1 MVTTNRLFQD
11 FISFTIDTDPG
22 AAGLSLSGPG
32 LTDLLVVASPD
43 FIALTID
50 PQEVDGDS
58 EIIWVS
64 VHTSAATTAT
74 IIRGQEGTTGR
85 AHNIGT
91 IVKASVTQDSLDEF
105 LREKAFGGVAA
116 EVPVHDHSAAAEA
129 GLLVFA
135 GWQLTKSVDQDDTGT
150 HDVTWDVEDID
161 TNGFHTGSNADI
173 TVPSGLGGTYLV
185 KAALRST
192 AHSLLMPM
200 AESTDNYVD
209 VAVDSLDDIISELGL
224 SHVEFLKI
232 NVEGAELEVLK
243 GAERVLKMPG
253 AKLVISTHT
262 LSDGV
267 STFPGVVSYL
277 TSRGFEIHTK
287 GKQLVYASLGTINQ

>member
-1 MVTTNRLFQD
+1 MVIAIEPEPGNLRL
-11 FISFTIDTDPG
+11 
-22 AAGLSLSGPG
+22 
-32 LTDLLVVASPD
+32 
-43 FIALTID
+43 
-50 PQEVDGDS
+50 
-58 EIIWVS
+58 
-64 VHTSAATTAT
+64 
-74 IIRGQEGTTGR
+74 
-85 AHNIGT
+85 
-91 IVKASVTQDSLDEF
+91 
-105 LREKAFGGVAA
+105 LRENVYGNKLNNVRIMDGAVGS
-116 EVPVHDHSAAAEA
+116 H
-129 GLLVFA
+129 
-135 GWQLTKSVDQDDTGT
+135 KSRQSL
-150 HDVTWDVEDID
+150 HL
-161 TNGFHTGSNADI
+161 S
-173 TVPSGLGGTYLV
+173 
-185 KAALRST
+185 LRST

>member
-192 AHSLLMPM
+192 AHS
-200 AESTDNYVD
+200 STNAHEYILYKN
-209 VAVDSLDDIISELGL
+209 AT
-224 SHVEFLKI
+224 KI
-232 NVEGAELEVLK
+232 ASVREDGAD
-243 GAERVLKMPG
+243 
-253 AKLVISTHT
+253 
-262 LSDGV
+262 DGV
-267 STFPGVVSYL
+267 PGQTTARIEIYVV
-277 TSRGFEIHTK
+277 
-287 GKQLVYASLGTINQ
+287 LVATDTMKVELQANGLGGTDTVIRWDVNGNGAPASFFTGHRIAV